1 MELVMKI
8 KITSDSTCDLSLQQ
22 IADHDILIMPLAVA
36 MGDRNYRDGVD
47 ITPADIYAHVAA
59 GGDLPATA
67 ANNITQ
73 YGDTFTALL
82 QEYDAVIHLNISA
95 EFSSCHQ
102 NALLAAQELDNVH
115 VIDSR
120 NLSTGHGLL
129 VLKAAELAESG
140 MEPAQIAEVLRET
153 TARVDASFILDQL
166 AYLKKGGRCSA
177 VAALGANLLK
187 LKPCIEV
194 KDGKMSVG
202 KKYRGNYEKCVR
214 EYVTDRLSDRED
226 LELDRIFVT
235 HSGVDQTYIDAAVNT
250 IKELQPFREICV
262 TTAGCTI
269 SSHCGPGTLGILYI
283 HK

>member
-1 MELVMKI
+1 MKI
-8 KITSDSTCDLSLQQ
+8 KITSDSTCDLSPQQ
-22 IADHDILIMPLAVA
+22 VAAHDILIIPLAVA

-73 YGDTFTALL
+73 YGDVFTSLL

-102 NALLAAQELDNVH
+102 NALLAAQELDNVYM
-115 VIDSR
+115 IDSR

-129 VLKAAELAESG
+129 VLKAAELAEAG

-194 KDGKMSVG
+194 KDGKMAVG

-214 EYVTDRLSDRED
+214 EYVTDRLSGRED

-235 HSGVDQTYIDAAVNT
+235 HSGVDQAYIDAAVDT
-250 IKELQPFREICV
+250 VKELQPFREICI
-262 TTAGCTI
+262 TTAGCTV